1 MSIVATSASRA
12 KDQTA
17 EAVNQQ
23 IRRQTHANVA
33 YYAAH
38 PELIDQRLKELDEEW
53 DIERWLELNSAA
65 LSLAG
70 LALALVHS
78 RKWLVLPLVV
88 QGFFLQHGI
97 EGYCPPLPIFRRAG
111 VRTEGEIE
119 AERHALKA
127 LRGDFQNAAGEEV
140 LRAAER

>member
-1 MSIVATSASRA
+1 MGIIATSASRA

-17 EAVNQQ
+17 EAVNRH
-23 IRRQTHANVA
+23 IRRQTHANIA

-38 PELIDQRLKELDEEW
+38 PEQIDQRLKELDEEW
-53 DIERWLELNSAA
+53 DIERWLEVNSAA
-65 LSLAG
+65 LSVAG
-70 LALALVHS
+70 LALAMVHS
-78 RKWLVLPLVV
+78 RKWLVLPLIV

-127 LRGDFQNAAGEEV
+127 LRGDFQDARGEDV